1 LTFLTLDHLNVP
13 GTNNGISSFL
23 YVLNCTELYC
33 TILYC
38 TVLYCTAFRGTYAR
52 VRVCSCA
59 VLYCYCAVNTAY
71 FLTYHWSIA
80 LYFLTPRRCTGYP
93 SGSRH
98 TWRGTWRTSIL
109 RLSAAHVQNTVSLR
123 WLMMLPPPQHLG
135 SASHSPEGREGGG
148 KYGAPAPR
156 GATAQILRE

>member
-1 LTFLTLDHLNVP
+1 MVFARLWYMYIQKIFKITIPNNLTFLTLDHLNVP

-71 FLTYHWSIA
+71 FLNIQ
-80 LYFLTPRRCTGYP
+80 
-93 SGSRH
+93 
-98 TWRGTWRTSIL
+98 IL
-109 RLSAAHVQNTVSLR
+109 FKLKNRSF
-123 WLMMLPPPQHLG
+123 
-135 SASHSPEGREGGG
+135 GG
-148 KYGAPAPR
+148 KNNSSLSTLVKFRHIPG
-156 GATAQILRE
+156 ILHCTS